1 MTNVS
6 VLDVFFV
13 DISFL
18 LFFPTHLSMIADA
31 VEVVPSVQ
39 RGGVAE
45 LPEGE
50 LERGAGGR
58 HLLEEGRPPPPLPQT
73 VAVIE
78 GTVLLLLCIERLVFT
93 LHYS

>member
-1 MTNVS
+1 
-6 VLDVFFV
+6 
-13 DISFL
+13 
-18 LFFPTHLSMIADA
+18 MIADA

-50 LERGAGGR
+50 VERARLG

-73 VAVIE
+73 AAVVE
-78 GTVLLLLCIERLVFT
+78 GTVLLLLCIERLVFA
-93 LHYS
+93 LQLRVAGES